1 MIKAFLVGL
10 GSIGMGYDFED
21 SEALG
26 LTHSRALE
34 NHTSFDFVGCFD
46 IDSTKR
52 IEIVKKYHVPVFENL
67 LEGLRVTEPDL
78 VVIAVP
84 TEFHL
89 EILTKVLNA
98 LTPKAILCEKPI
110 VGSPEEIDSILSLM
124 VNKSTRVFVNYFRN
138 SDPVVLSVRDEIAL
152 EQSEEPFSARGTYN
166 KGLIHTG
173 SHFLNLLE
181 ILFGEVQSIEKL
193 EQVENNFNILD
204 PNVALLANFKNGS
217 ALLTP
222 SLDPDSLKFEMVADF
237 PTKSLVYMDEGET
250 VAWIPK
256 SDEVTQREVLSK
268 FNLRR
273 ESKRYQF
280 DVLNEIA
287 KYFDNQ
293 KYSLCELSD
302 ALRYVVLL
310 GNLQEL

>member
-10 GSIGMGYDFED
+10 GSIGMKYDFED

-26 LTHSRALE
+26 LTHCRALE
-34 NHTSFDFVGCFD
+34 NHTSFSFVGCFD
-46 IDSTKR
+46 NDPIKR
-52 IEIVKKYHVPVFENL
+52 LEIVTKYQVPVFENL
-67 LEGLRVTEPDL
+67 IEGLKATKPDF

-89 EILTKVLNA
+89 EILTQVLENCE
-98 LTPKAILCEKPI
+98 PKAILCEKPI
-110 VGSPEEIDSILSLM
+110 VHGQKEVDSIRILM
-124 VNKSTRVFVNYFRN
+124 ANRSTKVFVNYFRN

-152 EQSEEPFSARGTYN
+152 EQSDESFSARGTYN

-181 ILFGEVQSIEKL
+181 ILFGEVQSLEKL
-193 EQVENNFNILD
+193 AQVANKFDIHD

-222 SLDPDSLKFEMVADF
+222 SMDPTSLKFEMIADF
-237 PTKSLVYMDEGET
+237 PSKSLVYIDEGEI
-250 VAWIPK
+250 VAWIPR
-256 SDEVTQREVLSK
+256 SGEVAQIESLNK

-273 ESKRYQF
+273 ESKRFQF
-280 DVLNEIA
+280 DVMNEIA
-287 KYFDNQ
+287 KFFENQ

-310 GNLQEL
+310 GKLQEL